1 MKPGLCLFSSLSAS
15 EWCHCLPHLY
25 PIRQHL
31 SWHFQVSCC
40 QTLLSFPQSWTHV
53 HFLHRATEFCCI
65 ALCWLTP
72 LQMYKLQPQL
82 TLNPALASLLFW
94 LTPAPCP
101 YSSSP
106 RLSPLLDLLL
116 HPPGNSQQVMSPCTS
131 HGSASQY
138 TCDLPVLPTF
148 LLGQREAGLWACTWF
163 VFSVSPHLES
173 LYKYVY
179 ISSILGQKFF

>member
-1 MKPGLCLFSSLSAS
+1 MVSLPSPPLSYTTTPVLAFPSLLLPNLTFLSPELDPCSFSPPSYRVLLHSIMLTDSFTNVQAPATAWLWTLPLLLFSSGWLLLLVPIAA
-15 EWCHCLPHLY
+15 LPDF
-25 PIRQHL
+25 PL
-31 SWHFQVSCC
+31 SW
-40 QTLLSFPQSWTHV
+40 
-53 HFLHRATEFCCI
+53 
-65 ALCWLTP
+65 
-72 LQMYKLQPQL
+72 
-82 TLNPALASLLFW
+82 
-94 LTPAPCP
+94 
-101 YSSSP
+101 
-106 RLSPLLDLLL
+106 DLLL